1 MSTKKGIRE
10 CPMCGAKAL
19 VFKTRAAPVEYK
31 GERTSVDVQAWW
43 CNACND
49 GIMEGAALVAVE
61 RAFIE
66 LRAKAQETLLPE
78 QVASVRKQL
87 GISQREAS
95 EVLGG
100 GRNAF
105 QRYETGQVPVSEP
118 MKNLLVL
125 LGNDPRRLEEIRRTK
140 AAASTPKKVSPV
152 RARVTPRGSSRTG
165 TASKRSSR
173 AGT

>member
-1 MSTKKGIRE
+1 MSTKKEVRE

-19 VFKTRAAPVEYK
+19 VFTTRAAPVEYK
-31 GERTSVDVQAWW
+31 GEQSSVSVQAWW
-43 CNACND
+43 CNECGD
-49 GIMEGAALVAVE
+49 GIMEGAALDVVE

-66 LRAKAQETLLPE
+66 LRAKAEETLLPE
-78 QVASVRKQL
+78 QVASVRKKL

-105 QRYETGQVPVSEP
+105 QRYEAGKVPVSEP

-125 LGNDPRRLEEIRRTK
+125 LGNDPRRLDEIRRQK
-140 AAASTPKKVSPV
+140 KSAFMPKRAAAVRTRPATKVSSSKQSS
-152 RARVTPRGSSRTG
+152 ARRRPSTS
-165 TASKRSSR
+165 
-173 AGT
+173 